1 MLLGR
6 WLNPD
11 CILNLT
17 LVLNGPINDEIINP
31 PDQSPLIFCRKK
43 SSLEHPA
50 ACKLQVSN
58 LLLFPLKSFIF
69 SLRFGSVFRNAIPPK
84 RDYSPPSYEDIFEK
98 TISQEKLQSESTT
111 RRSHAI
117 PQFDPFP
124 KFANSQ
130 AFPETDR
137 NSESTT
143 SNYFRSQL
151 NAIQERNQQMLFGKE
166 EPKISTTQRTTT
178 TRTTEMSLQ
187 KRREEQYL
195 KAQQKLLQL
204 QR

>member
-1 MLLGR
+1 MRSSTSRSISSAGKSLP
-6 WLNPD
+6 WN
-11 CILNLT
+11 I
-17 LVLNGPINDEIINP
+17 
-31 PDQSPLIFCRKK
+31 QPLANFRF
-43 SSLEHPA
+43 PA
-50 ACKLQVSN
+50 DALQF
-58 LLLFPLKSFIF
+58 LICLPF
-69 SLRFGSVFRNAIPPK
+69 LRFGSVFRNAIPPK

-98 TISQEKLQSESTT
+98 TIRQENFQSESTT

-124 KFANSQ
+124 KFPNSQ
-130 AFPETDR
+130 AYPETDR

-166 EPKISTTQRTTT
+166 EPKISTTQRTTL
-178 TRTTEMSLQ
+178 RTTEMSLK

-204 QR
+204 QRYLSFHVSPTFYTLPL

>member
-1 MLLGR
+1 M
-6 WLNPD
+6 
-11 CILNLT
+11 
-17 LVLNGPINDEIINP
+17 
-31 PDQSPLIFCRKK
+31 
-43 SSLEHPA
+43 
-50 ACKLQVSN
+50 
-58 LLLFPLKSFIF
+58 F

-98 TISQEKLQSESTT
+98 TIRQESESTT

-117 PQFDPFP
+117 PQFSNPFP
-124 KFANSQ
+124 KFPNSQ

-137 NSESTT
+137 KSESTT

-166 EPKISTTQRTTT
+166 EPKISTTQRTTP
-178 TRTTEMSLQ
+178 RTTEMSLK

>member
-1 MLLGR
+1 MR
-6 WLNPD
+6 DN
-11 CILNLT
+11 
-17 LVLNGPINDEIINP
+17 
-31 PDQSPLIFCRKK
+31 IFYLC
-43 SSLEHPA
+43 LE
-50 ACKLQVSN
+50 
-58 LLLFPLKSFIF
+58 F

-84 RDYSPPSYEDIFEK
+84 RDYRPPSYEDIFEK
-98 TISQEKLQSESTT
+98 TIRQENLQPEITT

-124 KFANSQ
+124 KFPNSQ

-143 SNYFRSQL
+143 ANYFRGQL

-166 EPKISTTQRTTT
+166 ELKISTTQRTTP
-178 TRTTEMSLQ
+178 RTTEMSLK

-204 QR
+204 QRYQCQRLILDSSQLPQIRFMFLFPGSRPPGSRLSKASQS